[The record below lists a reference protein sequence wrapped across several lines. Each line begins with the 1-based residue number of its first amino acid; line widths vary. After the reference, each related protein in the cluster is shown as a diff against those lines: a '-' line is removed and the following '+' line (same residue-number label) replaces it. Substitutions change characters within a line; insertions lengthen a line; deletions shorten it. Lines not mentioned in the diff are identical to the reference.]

1 LINKK
6 ITDIKIN
13 FACDDKAWIRS
24 LIYLKSW
31 IRIPIFEAN
40 KDARRRDMVYVGVPE
55 RKAMS
60 SAAISDSM
68 WKLSATSAIEFV
80 I

>member
-1 LINKK
+1 MGQ
-6 ITDIKIN
+6 
-13 FACDDKAWIRS
+13 
-24 LIYLKSW
+24 
-31 IRIPIFEAN
+31 EAGHG
-40 KDARRRDMVYVGVPE
+40 VGVPE